1 MDQFEFEDKLSQ
13 IFDKFQSPP
22 GFMQSDFPDTQE
34 YKQRQEIIKQ
44 RQLKRI
50 ERRIKDCTTIQD
62 GKQIGEFVFGIEIFN
77 LYVISNRWYI
87 K

>member
-1 MDQFEFEDKLSQ
+1 
-13 IFDKFQSPP
+13 
-22 GFMQSDFPDTQE
+22 MQSDFPDTQE

-62 GKQIGEFVFGIEIFN
+62 GKTN
-77 LYVISNRWYI
+77 W
-87 K
+87 